1 MLDRRRFLSG
11 AVAVGAWAFG
21 GCVWG
26 RRDSDWLQGELR
38 LTFFN
43 TGVGESMFF
52 VFPDGT
58 SVLLD
63 CGDPSIADRIVRLN
77 PHGRDV
83 DYLVLSHFHS
93 DHADGF
99 ATAAETLH
107 FKKAIDRGWPD
118 YREPC
123 DLPLCQPWVRENMKA
138 LYARLA
144 KRDGLIVEQAR
155 LGTTDQ
161 LVPRHDPKAC
171 RGFSVKTVFANGKI
185 VRRDGTVRDLFTPEA
200 WRCETQPENLMNIGH
215 LVTWGK
221 FRFFT
226 GGDFCDIFREPGK
239 YVCYDDM
246 LAEELDPVEV
256 AKVNH
261 HGCDSL
267 SRNLVA
273 TLRPKLWT
281 ACTWD
286 PHHMSPPTM
295 ALLKDRTIYPGP
307 CTVAT
312 ETYGAHHVLTVVVPP
327 GGETFHVENEEL
339 SWCAKRNLAGLV
351 E

>member
-1 MLDRRRFLSG
+1 M
-11 AVAVGAWAFG
+11 AVGMDRKDFLAGLAATGMTALG
-21 GCVWG
+21 GCALFSPPAVW
-26 RRDSDWLQGELR
+26 RPGELR
-38 LTFFN
+38 VTFFN
-43 TGVGESMFF
+43 TGVGESMFW
-52 VFPDGT
+52 VLPDGT

-83 DYLVLSHFHS
+83 DYLVLSHFHT

-99 ATAAETLH
+99 ATVAETLR
-107 FKKAIDRGWPD
+107 FRTAIDRGWPD

-123 DLPLCQPWVRENMKA
+123 GLPISQPWVRENMGK

-144 KRDGLIVEQAR
+144 KRDGLVVEAAR
-155 LGTTDQ
+155 LGSVDQ
-161 LVPRHDPKAC
+161 IVPRHDPDAC
-171 RGFSVKTVFANGKI
+171 RGLSVKTIFANGKI
-185 VRRDGTVRDLFTPEA
+185 VRRDGSIRDIFTPEA
-200 WRCETQPENLMNIGH
+200 WRCESQPENLMSLGH
-215 LVTWGK
+215 LVTWGD

-226 GGDFCDIFREPGK
+226 GGDFCDIFREKGK

-246 LAEELDPVEV
+246 LAEEMETVDV

-267 SRNLVA
+267 SRKLVA
-273 TLRPKLWT
+273 ALRPKLWT
-281 ACTWD
+281 VCTWE

-307 CTVAT
+307 CMIAT
-312 ETYGAHHVLTVVVPP
+312 EAYGRHHVLTVVVPP
-327 GGETFHVENEEL
+327 GGTAFHIQNEEL
-339 SWCAKRNLAGLV
+339 P
-351 E
+351 